1 MCSFQSC
8 YNDREIIKLTTMD
21 ILIKDGAKY
30 FQTNFHGKELEFEKV
45 VFTQYKHLFGDNA
58 ILFTKKKIQ
67 TATNIGTIPDA
78 FIIDFEKEK
87 WFIIEVEISNHDVY
101 SHIVPQLTKFSSA
114 LNNPQTRKQ
123 LVKFFESEIRTDPYK
138 KALLLSNGKTEVFK
152 TVSEILD
159 SNPELIIIIEQQ
171 HDELTSIF
179 NSLPFKTK
187 INVFK
192 TFTQNGLEQGDSIFQ
207 IEPIFKERRQTR
219 GELIP
224 FVSRKAK
231 MNDSFKKDT
240 DIISQEIERAEYKI
254 PKWFKNPHQINS
266 QILISFLE
274 LQGKKGFVNLS
285 DLEKACSG
293 IKTFK
298 PNFVAMKTI
307 APHNN
312 AKVFEENEKNKIT
325 LWGPVEEFVMMEYN
339 KYLRKG

>member
-1 MCSFQSC
+1 
-8 YNDREIIKLTTMD
+8 MD

-30 FQTNFHGKELEFEKV
+30 FQTDFYGKELEFEKV
-45 VFTQYKHLFGDNA
+45 VFTQYKHLFGENA

-123 LVKFFESEIRTDPYK
+123 LTKFFESEIRTDPYK
-138 KALLLSNGKTEVFK
+138 NALLLSNGKTEVFK
-152 TVSEILD
+152 TVSEIVD

-192 TFTQNGLEQGDSIFQ
+192 TFTREGLEQGDIIFQ
-207 IEPIFKERRQTR
+207 IEPVFKERRQTKA
-219 GELIP
+219 ELFP
-224 FVSRKAK
+224 FVSKETK
-231 MNDSFKKDT
+231 GNVTFKNDNDT
-240 DIISQEIERAEYKI
+240 NTISQEIERVKNRV
-254 PKWFKNPHQINS
+254 PGWFKKPDQFNS

-274 LQGKKGFVNLS
+274 MKGKKRFVSLA
-285 DLEKACSG
+285 DLQKACSR

-298 PNFVAMKTI
+298 QNYVAMKII
-307 APHNN
+307 APHNSG
-312 AKVFEENEKNKIT
+312 KVFDENEKNKIT
-325 LWGPVEEFVMMEYN
+325 LWEPVEEFVMMEYN
-339 KYLRKG
+339 RYLQKA

>member
-123 LVKFFESEIRTDPYK
+123 LTKFFESEIRTDATK
-138 KALLLSNGKTEVFK
+138 NALLLSNGKTEVFK
-152 TVSEILD
+152 TVSEIVD

-171 HDELTSIF
+171 HDELSSIF

-192 TFTQNGLEQGDSIFQ
+192 TFTQDGLEQGDSIFQ
-207 IEPIFKERRQTR
+207 IEPIFKEKRQTKP
-219 GELIP
+219 ELIP
-224 FVSRKAK
+224 FVS
-231 MNDSFKKDT
+231 KKT
-240 DIISQEIERAEYKI
+240 KVNNNETNTESQEIEKVEKRV
-254 PKWFKNPHQINS
+254 PKWFKNPDQFNS
-266 QILISFLE
+266 QILISFME
-274 LQGKKGFVNLS
+274 LQGKKGFVNLI
-285 DLEKACSG
+285 DLKKACSG

-298 PNFVAMKTI
+298 PNFDAMKNIT
-307 APHNN
+307 PHNSG
-312 AKVFEENEKNKIT
+312 KVFHENKKNEIT

>member
-1 MCSFQSC
+1 
-8 YNDREIIKLTTMD
+8 MD

-30 FQTNFHGKELEFEKV
+30 FQTDFHGKELEFEKV
-45 VFTQYKHLFGDNA
+45 VFAQYKHLFGENA

-123 LVKFFESEIRTDPYK
+123 LTKFFESEIRTDIDK
-138 KALLLSNGKTEVFK
+138 NALLLSNGKTEVFK

-171 HDELTSIF
+171 HEELSSIF

-192 TFTQNGLEQGDSIFQ
+192 TFTREGLEQEDIIFL
-207 IEPIFKERRQTR
+207 IEPIFKERRQTKA
-219 GELIP
+219 EPFP
-224 FVSRKAK
+224 FVSKETK
-231 MNDSFKKDT
+231 VNDPFKNVNDT
-240 DIISQEIERAEYKI
+240 NIISQEIERVKNRV
-254 PKWFKNPHQINS
+254 PGWFKKPGQFNS

-274 LQGKKGFVNLS
+274 MQGKKRFVNLS

-298 PNFVAMKTI
+298 TNYVAMKNI
-307 APHNN
+307 APHNSG
-312 AKVFEENEKNKIT
+312 KVFDENEKNEIT
-325 LWGPVEEFVMMEYN
+325 LWEPVEEFIMMEYN
-339 KYLRKG
+339 RFLQKGNW

>member
-1 MCSFQSC
+1 
-8 YNDREIIKLTTMD
+8 MD

-123 LVKFFESEIRTDPYK
+123 LVKFFESEIRAEPSK
-138 KALLLSNGKTEVFK
+138 IALLLSNGKTEVFK

-171 HDELTSIF
+171 HEELSSIF
-179 NSLPFKTK
+179 NSLPFKTI
-187 INVFK
+187 INVFR
-192 TFTQNGLEQGDSIFQ
+192 TFRQDGLDQGDSIFQ
-207 IEPIFKERRQTR
+207 IEPIFKERRQTKD
-219 GELIP
+219 ELIP
-224 FVSRKAK
+224 LTSRKI
-231 MNDSFKKDT
+231 NNPFKDNNHT
-240 DIISQEIERAEYKI
+240 NTISQEIERVEYKI
-254 PKWFKNPHQINS
+254 PKWFKNPNQINS

-274 LQGKKGFVNLS
+274 LQGKKGVVNLS

-298 PNFVAMKTI
+298 PNFVAMKII

-312 AKVFEENEKNKIT
+312 AKVFEENEKNEIS
-325 LWGPVEEFVMMEYN
+325 LWEPVEEFVITEYN
-339 KYLRKG
+339 RYLRKD